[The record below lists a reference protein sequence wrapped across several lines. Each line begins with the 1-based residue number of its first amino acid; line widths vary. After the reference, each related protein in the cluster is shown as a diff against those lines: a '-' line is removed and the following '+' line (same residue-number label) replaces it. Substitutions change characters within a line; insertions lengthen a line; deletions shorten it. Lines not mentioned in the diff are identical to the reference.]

1 MMRDLDTRYIHY
13 DRGEKKWTSF
23 FLPEHVEM
31 LRFADRDYYKTP
43 KPLIDEY
50 QVQEIEEKIHYA
62 VEYHYP
68 VTFKTWIDGFV
79 EDVSGYIHFLD
90 PILKEVRI
98 KDDEGNIERVKFDNI
113 VKVDVEDT

>member
-1 MMRDLDTRYIHY
+1 MRDLDTRYLHY

-62 VEYHYP
+62 AEYHLP
-68 VTFKTWIDGFV
+68 VKFDVWYDGFV
-79 EDVSGYIHFLD
+79 ERVSGHIHYLD
-90 PILKEVRI
+90 PIRKEIRLKNEDGDVERI
-98 KDDEGNIERVKFDNI
+98 KFDNI
-113 VKVDVEDT
+113 IDVQVKDT